1 MHRAPQ
7 QIAALSASAPPV
19 RERIVDE
26 LPAGMRVAMLSASMP
41 LGGAGPVVQLLPAG
55 SFSSRDGRPGP
66 GKSWTLTD
74 DMGHAIAAD
83 LAHIAA
89 GAAFLFDYDHQ
100 TLRAAENGIEA
111 PAAGWATAFEWRA
124 GQGLYAI
131 DVRWTEAAK
140 ARIDAQE
147 YRYVSPVLTYDAAG
161 NVTGVLM
168 AAITNYPG
176 LLGMQPLAAALQ
188 AVFDRH
194 NSTQEPTPMNELLKK
209 LLARL
214 GLDANADEAAALSAL
229 DKLIEAQKAPATVQ
243 IPAALAYELGVKTD
257 DVPAAVAA
265 LSARVRK
272 AAEPHLQT
280 IATLQGQL
288 ATLTATAHAEKVIGL
303 IDKAIADGKLVPAL
317 RDWAT
322 DLGKAD
328 FAALQSMVDKAP
340 SMPLI
345 NPQSGGREPG
355 PAGVAAL
362 SADAGNVARAFG
374 IPEADFAKSLAA

>member
-1 MHRAPQ
+1 MHRALQ
-7 QIAALSASAPPV
+7 QIAALSAAA
-19 RERIVDE
+19 

-74 DMGHAIAAD
+74 DMGHAIAAE
-83 LAHIAA
+83 LASIAA

-124 GQGLYAI
+124 GQGLFAT

-194 NSTQEPTPMNELLKK
+194 NSTQEPHPMNELLKK

-214 GLDANADEAAALSAL
+214 GLDATADEATALSAV
-229 DKLIEAQKAPATVQ
+229 DKLIESSTKAA
-243 IPAALAYELGVKTD
+243 IPGVLAYELGIKTTD
-257 DVPAAVAA
+257 DARTAVAA
-265 LSARVRK
+265 LSARVRS
-272 AAEPHLQT
+272 ATEPHIQT
-280 IATLQGQL
+280 IALLQGQL
-288 ATLTATAHAEKVIGL
+288 AALTAEANAGKVAAMV
-303 IDKAIADGKLVPAL
+303 DKAVADGKLVPAL
-317 RDWAT
+317 REWAV
-322 DLGKAD
+322 DLGKSD
-328 FAALQSMVDKAP
+328 VAALQSMIDK
-340 SMPLI
+340 MPAMPI
-345 NPQSGGREPG
+345 GVPQSGGREPA
-355 PAGVAAL
+355 PASVAAL
-362 SADAGNVARAFG
+362 TADAGNVARAFG
-374 IPEADFAKSLAA
+374 IPEADFAKSLAAAA